1 MTIFLF
7 VWKWVSIGLIQ
18 KAKDRYHNGG
28 GKEKAPEYYLK
39 NKGVIKEE
47 ANNRY
52 RSLSEEKRS

>member
-28 GKEKAPEYYLK
+28 GKEKAEYYLK